1 LTAHKWADAVR
12 PTSKGDLVVAHD
24 LMDIPL

>member
-1 LTAHKWADAVR
+1 LTAHKWAHAVR
-12 PTSKGDLVVAHD
+12 PTSKGDLVVGHD